1 MASTER
7 SPLSAVSNRDEV
19 REIRAGYVHTAVG
32 ICSLISYPIGAIILE
47 SKCGWSCFPTVS
59 DVERPLPT
67 GTDVLMLDIFRRAL
81 LCFAVFIRVALIPL
95 ILAQVFPLLRPP
107 AFKNTA
113 AYISVFYLLLTIW
126 TLSDIFQVAVG
137 NTLAQRADYTP
148 HTIAVHMDVT
158 SLILC
163 NAVLIF
169 SLASDS
175 ESRRPW
181 LAIATMALLKV
192 SLAGLFLACRLSSS
206 STTWQLVEWCMLGAM
221 AGLHT
226 SIGLAMPPTL
236 RLNTGNLKVFRSEVV
251 TDDPT
256 GSFPESILSYLPL
269 PAELKRSN

>member
-1 MASTER
+1 M
-7 SPLSAVSNRDEV
+7 V
-19 REIRAGYVHTAVG
+19 
-32 ICSLISYPIGAIILE
+32 
-47 SKCGWSCFPTVS
+47 
-59 DVERPLPT
+59 
-67 GTDVLMLDIFRRAL
+67 DIFRRAL

-107 AFKNTA
+107 AFKNAA
-113 AYISVFYLLLTIW
+113 AYISTAVFYLLLTIW

-137 NTLAQRADYTP
+137 NTLAQRASYTP
-148 HTIAVHMDVT
+148 HTIAVHMDIT

-169 SLASDS
+169 SLYYEA

-181 LAIATMALLKV
+181 LATATMALLKV
-192 SLAGLFLACRLSSS
+192 SLAGLFLAFRLSSS

-226 SIGLAMPPTL
+226 SIGLAMPPSL
-236 RLNTGNLKVFRSEVV
+236 RLNMVSLKVFRSEAV

-256 GSFPESILSYLPL
+256 GSFPESLLSYLPIT
-269 PAELKRSN
+269 AELKRSN